1 MEIVAARVI
10 RKSKIEEVVRSFGL
24 RIDETI
30 WKAIVVN
37 KEMQN
42 AFTIVS

>member
-1 MEIVAARVI
+1 MEIVAARVN
-10 RKSKIEEVVRSFGL
+10 RKSKIEEVVRSFAL